1 MVHEGKGTGNKIVSV
16 RLSDEADFALKQGMD
31 RTGLS
36 RAAYVR
42 LAIIEKAERDKKCK

>member
-1 MVHEGKGTGNKIVSV
+1 MVHKGTGTGNKVLSV
-16 RLSDEADFALKQGMD
+16 RLNDEADYALKKGLD
-31 RTGLS
+31 KTGLS